1 MQRREFLASLSLAT
15 ASTLIEPKFGFGS
28 FAFAQNSPQPNS
40 TSIQEAL
47 NNAIPSRIARAQEQM
62 KSAKID
68 LLFALPSKN
77 MTYLSKLRTG
87 RSERLIALLLPQSG
101 EPIVITPAFE
111 ESRLKQANSTIKT
124 APWEESENPY
134 QLTLDIFKKLGVSRI
149 GLEPSTDLNTYW
161 KIRAL
166 APNNLE
172 LVDAEPIFTALRLQ
186 KSPEELEA
194 IKYANRVTLEAIT
207 ATHSALTVDKTE
219 SEVSS
224 IVSQEMKKLGVSGGG
239 LVQFGPSAALPH
251 GGPSEVKLSRAM
263 AVLIDVGCEVSG
275 YTSDITRT
283 IFWGEAPSAKYKEI
297 YNIVWQAQQAGVE
310 AAKAGVECQ
319 AVDSAARAVIEKAG
333 YGKYFTHR
341 LGHGL
346 GMDGHEAPYLV
357 KGNNFRLQ
365 PGNVVTIEPGIY
377 LPGEFGVRIEDVFL
391 ITEKGCQTLS
401 QRAATI

>member
-1 MQRREFLASLSLAT
+1 MQRREFLASVGLAT
-15 ASTLIEPKFGFGS
+15 ASTLLTQPKLGFGS
-28 FAFAQNSPQPNS
+28 FQSSAQPNL
-40 TSIQEAL
+40 TSIQEAIQG
-47 NNAIPSRIARAQEQM
+47 ATASRIARAQEQM
-62 KSAKID
+62 RIAKID

-87 RSERLIALLLPQSG
+87 RSERLIALLLPQTG

-111 ESRLKQANSTIKT
+111 ESRLKRANSTIKT

-134 QLTLDIFKKLGVSRI
+134 QLAIDLFKKLGVNRV
-149 GLEPSTDLNTYW
+149 GMEPSTDLNTYW

-166 APNNLE
+166 APSNLE
-172 LVDAEPIFTALRLQ
+172 LIDAEAIFTSLRLQ
-186 KSPEELEA
+186 KSPEELAA
-194 IKYANRVTLEAIT
+194 IKYANNITLEAIA
-207 ATHSALTVDKTE
+207 ATHTALAVDKTE
-219 SEVSS
+219 LEIGGV
-224 IVSQEMKKLGVSGGG
+224 VSQEMKKRGASGGG
-239 LVQFGPSAALPH
+239 LVQFGSNAALPH
-251 GGPSEVKLSRAM
+251 GGPSEVKLSRQM

-283 IFWGEAPSAKYKEI
+283 IFWGDPPSAKYKEI

-319 AVDSAARAVIEKAG
+319 AVDRAARAVIEKAG
-333 YGKYFTHR
+333 YGKFFTHR

-346 GMDGHEAPYLV
+346 GMDGHEVPYLV
-357 KGNNFRLQ
+357 QGNTFRLQ

-391 ITEKGCQTLS
+391 ITEKGCEALS
-401 QRAATI
+401 QRVSTI

>member
-1 MQRREFLASLSLAT
+1 MQRRKFLTSLSLAT
-15 ASTLIEPKFGFGS
+15 TTLLLEPRLS
-28 FAFAQNSPQPNS
+28 FSRFQNNPQPTISSIQDAISNS
-40 TSIQEAL
+40 TS
-47 NNAIPSRIARAQEQM
+47 SRITRAQEQM
-62 KSAKID
+62 KLAKID
-68 LLFALPSKN
+68 LLFTLPGKN

-111 ESRLKQANSTIKT
+111 ESRLKRANNSIKT

-134 QLTLDIFKKLGVSRI
+134 SLAMDLFKKLGVSRI

-161 KIRAL
+161 KLRAL
-166 APNNLE
+166 APSSME
-172 LVDAEPIFTALRLQ
+172 LIDAEAIFTSLRLQ
-186 KSPEELEA
+186 KSPEELAA
-194 IKYANRVTLEAIT
+194 IRYANQITLESIA
-207 ATHSALTVDKTE
+207 ATHAALAVDKTE
-219 SEVSS
+219 LEVGT
-224 IVSQEMKKLGVSGGG
+224 IISQEMKKRGASGGG

-263 AVLIDVGCEVSG
+263 TVLIDVGCEVGG

-283 IFWGEAPSAKYKEI
+283 IFWGDTHSAKYKEI
-297 YNIVWQAQQAGVE
+297 YNIVWNAQQAGVE

-319 AVDSAARAVIEKAG
+319 AVDHAARNVIEKAG

-346 GMDGHEAPYLV
+346 GMDGHEVPYLV
-357 KGNNFRLQ
+357 KGNSFRLQ

-391 ITEKGCQTLS
+391 ITEKAAEALS
-401 QRAATI
+401 QRVSTI